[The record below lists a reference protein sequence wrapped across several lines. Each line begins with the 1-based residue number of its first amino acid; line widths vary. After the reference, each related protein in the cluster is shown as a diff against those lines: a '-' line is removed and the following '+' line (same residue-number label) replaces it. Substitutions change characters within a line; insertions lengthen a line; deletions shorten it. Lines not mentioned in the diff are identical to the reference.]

1 MDGIS
6 LIAGLGNPG
15 PGYAHTRHNA
25 GCWFLDCLQR
35 RQTLAFRSE
44 SRFRGDLA
52 EILIGGRKLRLLRPA
67 TWMNLSGGSVSAVTR
82 YFDIDP
88 GQVLVVHDDLDLLP
102 GTARIKRAGGHGG
115 HNGLRSIFSE
125 LGSQDFVRLRLGIGH
140 PGNPDDVTDYVLRT
154 PSSSDRAAIVEA
166 IERAVDLFDSIAA
179 GDWEKVMNQLHSS
192 PSETED

>member
-1 MDGIS
+1 
-6 LIAGLGNPG
+6 
-15 PGYAHTRHNA
+15 
-25 GCWFLDCLQR
+25 
-35 RQTLAFRSE
+35 
-44 SRFRGDLA
+44 
-52 EILIGGRKLRLLRPA
+52 
-67 TWMNLSGGSVSAVTR
+67 
-82 YFDIDP
+82 
-88 GQVLVVHDDLDLLP
+88 VHDDLDLLP

-154 PSSSDRAAIVEA
+154 PSSSDRDAIVEA